1 MAFVTYNIST
11 KYHSNDDF
19 INMIREIVNFTYL
32 DIEYDTKVEVNDIF
46 NFNRFEVVASH
57 KLNNKGFITSV
68 EKRSDFQIIQVY
80 TNIPVVNM
88 IDIFINGR
96 LQYAIE
102 RVEVMNNHELN
113 EAEIE
118 LIEDLIENYKK

>member
-32 DIEYDTKVEVNDIF
+32 DIEYDTKVEVKDIF

-57 KLNNKGFITSV
+57 KLNNKGVITSV

-102 RVEVMNNHELN
+102 RVEVMNNHEFN

-118 LIEDLIENYKK
+118 LIEGLIENYKK

>member
-19 INMIREIVNFTYL
+19 INMIREIVNYTYL
-32 DIEYDTKVEVNDIF
+32 DIEYDTKVEVKDIF

>member
-46 NFNRFEVVASH
+46 NFNRFEIIARH

-68 EKRSDFQIIQVY
+68 KKRNDFQIIQVY
-80 TNIPVVNM
+80 TNIPVASM
-88 IDIFINGR
+88 IDIFINGTI
-96 LQYAIE
+96 QYSIE
-102 RVEVMNNHELN
+102 RVEVMNNHEFN
-113 EAEIE
+113 EAEIK
-118 LIEDLIENYKK
+118 LIEGLIENYKK

>member
-19 INMIREIVNFTYL
+19 INMIREIVNYTYL
-32 DIEYDTKVEVNDIF
+32 DIEYDTKVEVKDIF
-46 NFNRFEVVASH
+46 NFNRFEVVASN

>member
-19 INMIREIVNFTYL
+19 INMIREIVNYTYL
-32 DIEYDTKVEVNDIF
+32 DIEYDTKVEVKDIF

-113 EAEIE
+113 EADIE